1 MEASLKKIALE
12 LKRIRIELE
21 RQNSM
26 VEGIGVNHDSFY
38 IEEGESEVKPLEN
51 LDIENKLRGLK

>member
-26 VEGIGVNHDSFY
+26 VEGIGVNQDSFY
-38 IEEGESEVKPLEN
+38 TEEGESEVKPLEN

>member
-21 RQNSM
+21 RQNTM
-26 VEGIGVNHDSFY
+26 VEGISVNQDSFY
-38 IEEGESEVKPLEN
+38 TEEGESEVKPLEN